1 MVSRVKLLLLT
12 IFLILHSIGFA
23 NNKVID
29 PVKEKKLLALIINI
43 LKKNHFSTVTI
54 DDEFS
59 KSVFK
64 TYINKIDPYREFLLD
79 SDIDYFK
86 KYETKIDDLIKSND
100 LTFFYVTYD
109 RLTLRMKE
117 FKENYSQL
125 VKNPNDFFINDYLN
139 IDSVDVQFANSKTD
153 LKNNCRLNIKHFVL
167 KKILEKQDQEN
178 DKKLKNNK
186 YVSKDLATLEKESRE
201 LCLKKIDRSYSNI
214 DNVDREYVFGNF
226 LNSIISE
233 FDSHSIYFDPEELLN
248 INMKKNGKIE
258 GVGINWGHNNNYI
271 EVRSLIV
278 DSPAWKDNRLEPGDI
293 LLKVAEGNEEPI
305 DVVGY
310 SLYDHSKISKGK
322 KKGSIVKYTVRK
334 QDESVIVVS
343 LKREIFDYQDAYIKT
358 SIVEI
363 NNKKFGLIKIPK
375 FYKDFENPEGK
386 DVTKDV
392 SIELEILKKS
402 NIKGIVI
409 DIRNN
414 TLGALDAVIETAGL
428 FLGKVPI
435 VQVKSSNQKIELFS
449 NNLTNIVWDGPM
461 IVLTNNQTSSVS
473 EIFAAV
479 IQDYNRGLI
488 IGGNNTYGY
497 GTIQEIIDLNQ
508 YNSNKSKNSD
518 DGGLKITEK
527 KYYRLNGESTQ
538 IKGVLSDIK
547 MPNEYIFSKN
557 SEKNL
562 KKTLPWDKINAVE
575 IKLVNDKNS
584 FEKIISSSEN
594 RIVKNQIFKQIEKYS
609 QYLSNLETENNINL
623 NLEKFDVNRMKKQND
638 IEKFKEV
645 GTYKNK
651 LNFKS
656 VQEDKTISKK
666 EKSKSKDK
674 TSIWLENLS
683 KDIYIE
689 ESLNVLLD
697 VLK

>member
-1 MVSRVKLLLLT
+1 MVTRIKILFIAIFLLLQ
-12 IFLILHSIGFA
+12 SVGFA
-23 NNKVID
+23 KNKSFD

-43 LKKNHFSTVTI
+43 LKKNHLSPATI
-54 DDEFS
+54 DDDFS

-64 TYINKIDPYREFLLD
+64 SYINKIDPYREFLLD

-86 KYETKIDDLIKSND
+86 KFETKIDDQIKVND
-100 LTFFYVTYD
+100 LTFFYITYD
-109 RLTLRMKE
+109 RLILRMKE

-125 VKNPNDFFINDYLN
+125 VKSPNDYFINDYLN
-139 IDSVDVQFANSKTD
+139 IDSVDVAFANSKTD

-167 KKILEKQDQEN
+167 EQILEKQDQEN
-178 DKKLKNNK
+178 EKKLKNNK
-186 YVSKDLATLEKESRE
+186 YVTKNFALLEKESRD
-201 LCLKKIDRSYSNI
+201 LCLKKINRSYSNI
-214 DNVDREYVFGNF
+214 DNVDREFIFGNF
-226 LNSIISE
+226 LNAVISE
-233 FDSHSIYFDPEELLN
+233 FDPHSKYLDPEELLN
-248 INMKKNGKIE
+248 INIKKTGKIE
-258 GVGINWGHNNNYI
+258 GVGINWGYNNNYL
-271 EVRSLIV
+271 EVRSIIV
-278 DSPAWKDNRLEPGDI
+278 GSPAWKENKLEPGDI
-293 LLKVAEGNEEPI
+293 LLKVAEGNEEPV

-310 SLYDHSKISKGK
+310 SLYDHSKLSKGK

-334 QDESVIVVS
+334 QDESVIVVT
-343 LKREIFDYQDAYIKT
+343 LKRDIFDYQDAYVKS

-375 FYKDFENPEGK
+375 FYKDFENPDGK
-386 DVTKDV
+386 DITKDL
-392 SIELEILKKS
+392 SIELEMLKKS
-402 NIKGIVI
+402 DVKGIVI

-435 VQVKSSNQKIELFS
+435 VNVKSSNQRIELFS
-449 NNLTNIVWDGPM
+449 NNLTNAIWEGPL

-473 EIFAAV
+473 EVFAAV
-479 IQDYNRGLI
+479 IQDYNRGII
-488 IGGNNTYGY
+488 IGGNSTFGY
-497 GTIQEIIDLNQ
+497 GTIQEIIDLNL
-508 YNSNKSKNSD
+508 YNSNKSKSLD

-527 KYYRLNGESTQ
+527 KYYRLNGESNQT
-538 IKGVLSDIK
+538 KGVLSDIK
-547 MPNEYIFSKN
+547 MPDEFMFSKN

-562 KKTLPWDKINAVE
+562 KKTITWDKVNSVE

-623 NLEKFDVNRMKKQND
+623 NLEKFDMNRMKKQND
-638 IEKFKEV
+638 LEKFKEI

-656 VQEDKTISKK
+656 VLEDKTISKK

-689 ESLNVLLD
+689 ESVNVLSD
-697 VLK
+697 ILK

>member
-1 MVSRVKLLLLT
+1 MVSKIKLLFLT
-12 IFLILHSIGFA
+12 TFLFLQSFGFA
-23 NNKVID
+23 NNKTFD
-29 PVKEKKLLALIINI
+29 PIKEKKLLALIINI
-43 LKKNHFSTVTI
+43 LKKNHLSPAVI
-54 DDEFS
+54 DDDFS
-59 KSVFK
+59 KFVFK
-64 TYINKIDPYREFLLD
+64 TYINKIDPNREFLLD

-86 KYETKIDDLIKSND
+86 KYETKIDDLIKAND
-100 LTFFYVTYD
+100 LTFFYITFD
-109 RLTLRMKE
+109 RLTIRMKE

-125 VKNPNDFFINDYLN
+125 VKSPNDFFINDYLN
-139 IDSVDVQFANSKTD
+139 IDSLDVPFTNSKTD

-167 KKILEKQDQEN
+167 KQILEKQDQE
-178 DKKLKNNK
+178 DEKKLKNNK
-186 YVSKDLATLEKESRE
+186 YIAKSFADLEKESRE
-201 LCLKKIDRSYSNI
+201 LCLKKINRSYSNI
-214 DNVDREYVFGNF
+214 DNIDREFVFGNF
-226 LNSIISE
+226 LNSIIAE
-233 FDSHSIYFDPEELLN
+233 FDSHSMYFDPEELLN

-258 GVGINWGHNNNYI
+258 GVGINWGYNNNYI
-271 EVRSLIV
+271 EIRNLIV
-278 DSPAWKDNRLEPGDI
+278 GGPAWRDGKLEPGDI

-343 LKREIFDYQDAYIKT
+343 LKRDIFDYQDAYVKT

-392 SIELEILKKS
+392 SAELELLKKS
-402 NIKGIVI
+402 DVKGIVI

-449 NNLTNIVWDGPM
+449 NNLTNIVWEGPM

-473 EIFAAV
+473 EVFAAA
-479 IQDYNRGLI
+479 IQDYNRGI
-488 IGGNNTYGY
+488 IMGGNNTYGY
-497 GTIQEIIDLNQ
+497 GTIQEIIDLNH
-508 YNSNKSKNSD
+508 YNSNKLKNYD

-538 IKGVLSDIK
+538 IKGILSDIK
-547 MPNEYIFSKN
+547 MPEEFLYSKN

-562 KKTLPWDKINAVE
+562 KKPLPWDKINPVE
-575 IKLVNDKNS
+575 FKLVNDKNS
-584 FEKIISSSEN
+584 FEKIISASEN
-594 RIVKNQIFKQIEKYS
+594 RIIKNQIFKQIEKYS
-609 QYLSNLETENNINL
+609 QYISNLESENNINL
-623 NLEKFDVNRMKKQND
+623 NLEKFDMNRMKKQND
-638 IEKFKEV
+638 LEKFKEIR
-645 GTYKNK
+645 TYKNK

-656 VQEDKTISKK
+656 IQEDKTTTKK
-666 EKSKSKDK
+666 ENSKLKDK

>member
-1 MVSRVKLLLLT
+1 MISKVKLLLLT

-43 LKKNHFSTVTI
+43 LKKNHFSPATI

-64 TYINKIDPYREFLLD
+64 AYINKIDPYREFLLD

-86 KYETKIDDLIKSND
+86 KYETKIDDLIKAND
-100 LTFFYVTYD
+100 LTFFYITYD

-167 KKILEKQDQEN
+167 KQILEKQDHEN

-258 GVGINWGHNNNYI
+258 GVGINWGYNNNFI

-278 DSPAWKDNRLEPGDI
+278 DSPAWKDNKLEAGDI

-343 LKREIFDYQDAYIKT
+343 LKREIFDYQDAYVKT

-392 SIELEILKKS
+392 SVELEMLKKS

-479 IQDYNRGLI
+479 IQDYNRGII

-562 KKTLPWDKINAVE
+562 KKTLSWDKINAVE

-638 IEKFKEV
+638 LEKFKEI

-656 VQEDKTISKK
+656 VLEDKTISKK

-689 ESLNVLLD
+689 ESVNVLSD
-697 VLK
+697 ILK